1 MKRKHHRT
9 EKRQNRPIG
18 EGASLGDQRL
28 VAEGLQHH
36 MAGRLNDAERLYRQ
50 VLAVNP
56 RHADSLHL
64 LGMIAYQT
72 GQHQIAA
79 DKIRKAIAINGGVAL
94 YHCNLGNVLI
104 AQGKLDESADCYR
117 TAITLNPDFPEAHYT
132 SAIL

>member
-1 MKRKHHRT
+1 
-9 EKRQNRPIG
+9 
-18 EGASLGDQRL
+18 
-28 VAEGLQHH
+28 

-79 DKIRKAIAINGGVAL
+79 DKIRKAITINGGVAL
-94 YHCNLGNVLI
+94 
-104 AQGKLDESADCYR
+104 
-117 TAITLNPDFPEAHYT
+117 
-132 SAIL
+132 